1 MPKSWRMKKERMAR
15 ARTVAASRA
24 LPAPALAVA
33 TVFGAACTSLEGPE
47 LDDPSVG
54 QVLET
59 ATRSEIGAL
68 AIGLVAAQH
77 ARVGDFIE
85 ILGTFGREGYT
96 LPPAEPRPVTERLID
111 PLTPFNSFWFWPDE
125 YELLAHAFL
134 LLDAIDASS
143 ELGQAEK
150 EAARGFTKT
159 FMATA
164 YFQVIITRT
173 PLPIPIDVN
182 RPPTELA
189 PLEPEEEVYRHILE
203 LFDEA
208 EGHLRA
214 GGSAFPFDLPPGF
227 SAFETP
233 AAFARVNR
241 ALKVRAL
248 KYRGRWADVLA
259 GLPLSFF
266 DEEGPLELGAYLDPS
281 FVNFFALDRGAVLFA
296 HPRLL
301 RDAERRADGS
311 LDLRA
316 ASKLSSVPEFSFL
329 GITVTEQFDVYVN
342 LDDPLPWIRNEEL
355 LLIRAEANLALGN
368 TPAAIRDLNIV
379 RGRAGGLEAL
389 PDPFPG
395 NLLQQLLYEKRYSLM
410 WEGGFTY
417 LDARQ
422 YDRMGDD
429 PAELPRAAPNHVVYP
444 RFPYP
449 INECQAR
456 DMLSAPGC
464 QPVVG
469 F

>member
-1 MPKSWRMKKERMAR
+1 MKTERTVRAR
-15 ARTVAASRA
+15 AVSASRD
-24 LPAPALAVA
+24 LPALVLAVA

-59 ATRSEIGAL
+59 STRSEIAAL

-96 LPPAEPRPVTERLID
+96 LPPAEPRPVTERLLD
-111 PLTPFNSFWFWPDE
+111 PLTPFNSFVFWPGE
-125 YELLAHAFL
+125 YELLANAFL
-134 LLDAIDASS
+134 LLEAIEASS
-143 ELGQAEK
+143 ELDQAEK
-150 EAARGFTKT
+150 EAARGFAKT
-159 FMATA
+159 FMAAA
-164 YFQVIITRT
+164 YFQVMITRT
-173 PLPIPIDVN
+173 PLPIPVDVN

-189 PLEPEEEVYRHILE
+189 PLEAEEEVYRHILE

-233 AAFARVNR
+233 AAFARINR
-241 ALKVRAL
+241 ALKVRVL

-281 FVNFFALDRGAVLFA
+281 FVNFLALNRGAILFA

-301 RDAERRADGS
+301 SDAEPRADGS
-311 LDLRA
+311 IDLRA
-316 ASKLSSVPEFSFL
+316 ASKLSSVDEFTFL

-342 LDDPLPWIRNEEL
+342 LTDPVPWIRNEEL
-355 LLIRAEANLALGN
+355 VLIRAEANLALGN
-368 TPAAIRDLNIV
+368 TSAAIRDLNII
-379 RGRAGGLEAL
+379 RARAGGLGPL

-395 NLLQQLLYEKRYSLM
+395 DLLRQLLYEKRYSLM

-456 DMLSAPGC
+456 GMLNDVGC
-464 QPVVG
+464 QPVPG